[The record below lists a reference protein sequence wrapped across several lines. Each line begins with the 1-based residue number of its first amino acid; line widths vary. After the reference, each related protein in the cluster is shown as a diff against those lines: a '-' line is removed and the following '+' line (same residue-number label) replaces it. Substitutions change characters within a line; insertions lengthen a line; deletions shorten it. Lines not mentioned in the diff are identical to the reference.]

1 MNTPIGHRDNE
12 PIEPLMSLKEDNAGD
27 GSSQNSFR
35 GSFRGFR
42 GIRDRRGWALLSLIF
57 CLSILFT
64 AGSLKP
70 HTKGMGTH
78 QLLGLRACE
87 FEVSYNMPCP
97 TCGMTT
103 SFAHAARGNL
113 LRSFLVQPAGMVLAL
128 LTAMGAIVSVY
139 VLYTGSAIVTLV
151 WSMLSTAQL
160 FKGLLILFAVGWAY
174 TLVIHTL
181 LT

>member
-1 MNTPIGHRDNE
+1 MNTPTGHRDNE
-12 PIEPLMSLKEDNAGD
+12 PIEPLMSLKEDNTSD
-27 GSSQNSFR
+27 DSSHN
-35 GSFRGFR
+35 SFRGFR
-42 GIRDRRGWALLSLIF
+42 GRRLWALLGLII

-70 HTKGMGTH
+70 HKKGMGTH

-87 FEVSYNMPCP
+87 FEVNNGIPCP

-103 SFAHAARGNL
+103 SFTHAAHGNL
-113 LRSFLVQPAGMVLAL
+113 LRSFLVQPAGMILAL
-128 LTAMGAIVSVY
+128 CTAMGAIVSAY
-139 VLYTGSAIVTLV
+139 VLWTGSGIVALTLSIV
-151 WSMLSTAQL
+151 SLPRL
-160 FKGLLILFAVGWAY
+160 FTGLLILLALGWAY